1 MYRAIVI
8 LLLAVPLLGCS
19 PSSTDVQAVKL
30 DEVVVTQFLGE
41 YEKAFNSGE
50 TGLLQSFYSEK
61 ARLRVTNASGVSM
74 DSDRELLRGAA
85 RLIETYGLNHKEKIL
100 ERVIVVTGPE
110 NAVVEQRARETWLF
124 KKRFNDFAV
133 EVVSRITISLEN
145 QTPRILNSSRRIVS
159 FTGLSSQR
167 QENLEDIFLPRQ

>member
-74 DSDRELLRGAA
+74 DSDR
-85 RLIETYGLNHKEKIL
+85 NC
-100 ERVIVVTGPE
+100 
-110 NAVVEQRARETWLF
+110 
-124 KKRFNDFAV
+124 
-133 EVVSRITISLEN
+133 
-145 QTPRILNSSRRIVS
+145 
-159 FTGLSSQR
+159 
-167 QENLEDIFLPRQ
+167 